1 MNNSTNFENVIK
13 QAGPKKKKSILFN
26 FRKTYPVY
34 IILILFVAASFGVRY
49 LVEETVMQSSRKE
62 FDKAT
67 ASVITRLNNQLERHE
82 QVLSSMHGLYGE
94 NIEVVR
100 DYFEL
105 YGAVPAKTYSSILS
119 LSYVPQVEGKDWDN
133 FFFSARSQGYFDYEL
148 KPEGKRPL
156 YYPIL
161 HCVLLEKNNHRIG
174 FDYATVPE
182 IKSAIEKSRDEDKT
196 IATNAIYL
204 RPDTLGFCL
213 INAIFQQDLPKSTLS
228 ERQANF
234 QSTLVLEISYEE
246 FFNTGLRGNDGKFF
260 PSDSTIIFEFI
271 EKNGATEKSLFR
283 SKNYSLI
290 DNQYIPLFSESY
302 QFEIADK
309 VWIAN
314 FQTVPN
320 FGGKFQ
326 SYLPNLSLIG
336 SLITS
341 FLFFA
346 FIVSVITSR
355 SRAEDLA
362 ERMTRSQ
369 RRILEATKD
378 IIGVIDFNSNWKSVN
393 PAVMIVLGYNTDE
406 FLAKKF
412 NEFFANKKDYD
423 DFISTIKSSANEQT
437 HKFDFQLIRKDL
449 EVIWVNFSLTISNLD
464 NLVYAIGRD
473 VTLEKLAEQ
482 EARIKRKQIELAE
495 QFALEAIH
503 SKSYFMTKLSHQLR
517 NSLTSIIGY
526 LQLLSSKIYDTDEEM
541 EAYIRYAEEGSE
553 EFFTFISDIVDAT
566 IEHGESSIDSFVN
579 TKMKPAMHNA
589 LAEYKQST
597 GNSKIGINIDDSNTN
612 PSALVNPT
620 SLGNALVLSFKALVS
635 DIENATLDATIM
647 ENHYEG
653 ATEIQIL
660 GPGNSE
666 IAELIKL
673 YKYNSSNLI
682 DTLKF
687 DKNDVISNIAK
698 AASFIRR
705 MNGTISVET
714 FGGDEGNII
723 MITLPLVKRNA

>member
-1 MNNSTNFENVIK
+1 MNNSTNYENVIK
-13 QAGPKKKKSILFN
+13 QAGTKKKSILFN
-26 FRKTYPVY
+26 FRKTYPAY
-34 IILILFVAASFGVRY
+34 LILILFVGASFGVRY
-49 LVEETVMQSSRKE
+49 LVEESVMQSSRKE
-62 FDKAT
+62 FDKA
-67 ASVITRLNNQLERHE
+67 ASSVLSRLNNQLERHE

-133 FFFSARSQGYFDYEL
+133 FYFSARSQGYFDYQL
-148 KPEGKRPL
+148 QPEGKRPL

-161 HCVLLEKNNHRIG
+161 HCVLLERNNHRIG

-182 IKSAIEKSRDEDKT
+182 IKTAIEASRDKDQT
-196 IATNAIYL
+196 IATNALNL

-213 INAIFQQDLPKSTLS
+213 ISAIYQQEMPKTNLT
-228 ERQANF
+228 ERQENF
-234 QSTLVLEISYEE
+234 QATLVLEISYDE
-246 FFNTGLRGNDGKFF
+246 FFNTGLRGNDGQFF
-260 PSDSTIIFEFI
+260 PSDSTIIFEFF
-271 EKNGATEKSLFR
+271 EKNGTQEHSLFR

-290 DNQYIPLFSESY
+290 ENQYLPLFVETIE
-302 QFEIADK
+302 FNVADK
-309 VWIAN
+309 VWNAK

-320 FGGKFQ
+320 FGGQFQ
-326 SYLPNLSLIG
+326 AYLPTLAFIG
-336 SLITS
+336 SLLTS

-378 IIGVIDFNSNWKSVN
+378 IIGVVDFNANWKSVN
-393 PAVMIVLGYNTDE
+393 PAVMAVLGYSSDE
-406 FLAKKF
+406 FLTKKF
-412 NEFFANKKDYD
+412 DEFFANPKDYD
-423 DFISTIKSSANEQT
+423 ELLNTIKSSANEQT
-437 HKFDFQLIRKDL
+437 HKFDFQFIRKDSEL
-449 EVIWVNFSLTISNLD
+449 VWLNFSLTVSNID

-495 QFALEAIH
+495 QFALEASH
-503 SKSYFMTKLSHQLR
+503 SKSFFMIKLSHQLR

-526 LQLLSSKIYDTDEEM
+526 LQLLSGKIYDTDEEM
-541 EAYIRYAEEGSE
+541 ESYIRYAEEGSE
-553 EFFTFISDIVDAT
+553 EIFTFVSDIVDAT
-566 IEHGESSIDSFVN
+566 IEHGESSIEAFVN
-579 TKMKPAMHNA
+579 TKIKPAMNNA
-589 LAEYKQST
+589 LAEFKQST
-597 GNSKIGINIDDSNTN
+597 GKSKVSINIDDSGTE
-612 PSALVNPT
+612 PTALVNPT
-620 SLGNALVLSFKALVS
+620 SLKKALVFSFKALVS
-635 DIENATLDATIM
+635 DIEDASLDATIM

-660 GPGNSE
+660 GQGNSE

-673 YKYNSSNLI
+673 YKDNSTNIIES
-682 DTLKF
+682 LKF

-698 AASFIRR
+698 AASYIRR

-714 FGGDEGNII
+714 FGGEEGNII
-723 MITLPLVKRNA
+723 MITLQLVKRNM